1 MVDYNMNGSMK
12 NKNEITNV
20 YRKKRSSSR
29 SKKLNSRLCYLWE
42 PPEKDKKLWIIESRH
57 RKQHTENKARVET

>member
-29 SKKLNSRLCYLWE
+29 SKKLN
-42 PPEKDKKLWIIESRH
+42 
-57 RKQHTENKARVET
+57 